1 MKLAH
6 KSRWKKVFILPS
18 SSSVSL
24 LYCHCLIHVFIVIN
38 ILLLFVEHK
47 KLNGSDGTLHLHR
60 KNRRENIWN
69 ATRGWLISRR
79 RQMRSKA
86 MKKKEKNRKNFHD
99 RKKGLHFSH
108 CCNTTTSTSVGKR
121 RRKEKR
127 EKSFLFIDY
136 RHTIVRRRSVCETLA
151 RIFNGDEET
160 WLWLLCVL
168 SLSFNDGNVVE
179 AATNRSQFI
188 RTQKWQWF
196 IRSMAVNYRVIAR
209 NDLINWFSFVLFSTT
224 STLNKRRKL
233 FLPICALELL
243 RNDHQLKIVET
254 FCFSIFHASQWERP
268 LPRCT
273 LRRSRFNGA
282 QWNRAFVAE

>member
-86 MKKKEKNRKNFHD
+86 MKKKEKKSKEFPRREKKGCISVIVAIRRRRQASASVG
-99 RKKGLHFSH
+99 RKK
-108 CCNTTTSTSVGKR
+108 
-121 RRKEKR
+121 KEKKVSCLSITDTQLCDDELCAKHWHGYLTVMKKR
-127 EKSFLFIDY
+127 DCDY
-136 RHTIVRRRSVCETLA
+136 
-151 RIFNGDEET
+151 
-160 WLWLLCVL
+160 CVF
-168 SLSFNDGNVVE
+168 SLS
-179 AATNRSQFI
+179 S
-188 RTQKWQWF
+188 
-196 IRSMAVNYRVIAR
+196 
-209 NDLINWFSFVLFSTT
+209 STT
-224 STLNKRRKL
+224 ATSWKL
-233 FLPICALELL
+233 QQTEVNLSAH
-243 RNDHQLKIVET
+243 RNGSDL
-254 FCFSIFHASQWERP
+254 FGRW
-268 LPRCT
+268 L
-273 LRRSRFNGA
+273 
-282 QWNRAFVAE
+282 